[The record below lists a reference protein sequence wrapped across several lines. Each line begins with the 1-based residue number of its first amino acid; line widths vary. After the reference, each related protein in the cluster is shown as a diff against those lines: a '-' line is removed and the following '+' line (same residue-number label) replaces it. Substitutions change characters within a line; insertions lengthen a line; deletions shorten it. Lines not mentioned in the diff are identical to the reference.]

1 MTSLVSKADVFF
13 SDIVIQNT
21 EHHLNRLIKTI
32 PWEYPKFYGRT
43 ISRGVCSMGKDYAFS
58 GIVMK
63 AQPWDKQILALM
75 NRINE
80 VHGTSFNACLLNMY
94 PAGIASGISKH
105 SDDEDSLVANPVVV
119 SVSLGESCDFILRGK
134 GSNSE
139 FVTVPLKDGDVL
151 VMNAGTQKFYPH
163 SITKKVPKTT
173 RISLTFRCFV

>member
-1 MTSLVSKADVFF
+1 MASLVSKADVFF

-32 PWEYPKFYGRT
+32 PWEYPKFYGRA
-43 ISRGVCSMGKDYAFS
+43 IARGICSMGRDYAFS

-94 PAGIASGISKH
+94 PDGNSSISAH
-105 SDDEDSLVANPVVV
+105 ADNERELVSPIIVG
-119 SVSLGESCDFILRGK
+119 SVSLGATRSFILEAK
-134 GSNSE
+134 DKSE
-139 FVTVPLKDGDVL
+139 RVVVPLTDGSVL
-151 VMNAGTQKFYPH
+151 IMGAACQSFYLH
-163 SITKKVPKTT
+163 SINKEKHITT
-173 RISLTFRCFV
+173 PRINLTFRCFV